1 MQEAL
6 EHIEKHKVY
15 IDSLGTFMIPVTE
28 AYKVVEL
35 SFNSQLD
42 DTLAIIEGTF
52 IETEQEIKN
61 LENNDPNSTRES

>member
-6 EHIEKHKVY
+6 DHIEKHKVY
-15 IDSLGTFMIPVTE
+15 VDSLGIFMIPVTE

-42 DTLAIIEGTF
+42 DTLAIIQGTF
-52 IETEQEIKN
+52 TETEQEIKN
-61 LENNDPNSTRES
+61 LENGESSTRES

>member
-6 EHIEKHKVY
+6 DHIEKHKVY
-15 IDSLGTFMIPVTE
+15 IESLGTFMIPVTE
-28 AYKVVEL
+28 AFKVVEL

-52 IETEQEIKN
+52 RETEQEIRN
-61 LENNDPNSTRES
+61 LEDDKDSTRLG

>member
-6 EHIEKHKVY
+6 DHIEKHKVY
-15 IDSLGTFMIPVTE
+15 VDSLGIFMIPVTE

-42 DTLAIIEGTF
+42 DTLAIIQGTF
-52 IETEQEIKN
+52 TETEQEIKN
-61 LENNDPNSTRES
+61 LENGENSTRES

>member
-6 EHIEKHKVY
+6 DHIEKHKVY

-28 AYKVVEL
+28 AYKVIEL

-42 DTLAIIEGTF
+42 DTLAIIQGTF
-52 IETEQEIKN
+52 TETEQEIKN
-61 LENNDPNSTRES
+61 LENGEDSTRES

>member
-6 EHIEKHKVY
+6 DHIEKHKVY
-15 IDSLGTFMIPVTE
+15 VDSLGIFMIPVTE

-42 DTLAIIEGTF
+42 DTLAIIQGTF
-52 IETEQEIKN
+52 TETEQEIKN
-61 LENNDPNSTRES
+61 LENGEDSARES

>member
-6 EHIEKHKVY
+6 DHIEKHKVY
-15 IDSLGTFMIPVTE
+15 VDSLGTFMIPVTE
-28 AYKVVEL
+28 AYKVIEL

-42 DTLAIIEGTF
+42 DTLAIIQGTF

-61 LENNDPNSTRES
+61 LENGEDSTRES

>member
-6 EHIEKHKVY
+6 DHIEKHKVY
-15 IDSLGTFMIPVTE
+15 IESLGTFMIPVTE
-28 AYKVVEL
+28 AFKVIEL

-52 IETEQEIKN
+52 VETEQEIKN
-61 LENNDPNSTRES
+61 LEDDKDSTRLG